1 VTTYGLT
8 AFGFWKKPL
17 ARIVT
22 ELEEDLRAELG
33 DTLNTKSGPVHQLIG
48 TFASPLAEQ
57 WELLEQAAA
66 AVDRNAAEGALLDA
80 VGSLTGTPRA
90 AATPSTVTLTL
101 TLGANVSVP
110 IGSVVSRTGTP
121 TTRFVTTSLASTISG
136 PAASVDVTA
145 ECETTGPVEAP
156 ASTLT
161 VIETP
166 VAGWTA
172 VTNALDATL
181 GTDEELD
188 EPYRV
193 RQVAELEASGAGTI
207 DTIRARVLRVDG
219 VVDVLAYENRTAVTN
234 GDGLPPYSFEIVV
247 WDGAGLDALDADI
260 GAAIWETQPATGRS
274 YGTTSETVTDE
285 AGGLQSVSFSRATL
299 SDVYL
304 EIQLD
309 VSTSAGWVAGLA
321 DTIKSAL
328 ATWGDANLGVGD
340 DLARSRLYSVIHGV
354 SPSITNVPAILTGWT
369 ASPLTAADLTVAI
382 REVAD
387 IDTSRIVI
395 TPNVL
400 P

>member
-17 ARIVT
+17 ERIVT
-22 ELEEDLRAELG
+22 ELEEDLRAEFG

-57 WELLEQAAA
+57 WELLEQAAG
-66 AVDRNAAEGALLDA
+66 AVNRNSAEGALLDA
-80 VGSLTGTPRA
+80 IGALTGTPRE

-101 TLGANVSVP
+101 SLDANVAVP
-110 IGSVVSRTGTP
+110 AGSVVSRTGTP
-121 TTRFVTTSLASTISG
+121 TTRFVTLTTASTMSL
-136 PAASVDVTA
+136 PAGDVTVEA
-145 ECETTGPVEAP
+145 ECESTGPTEAP
-156 ASTLT
+156 AATLT

-166 VAGWTA
+166 VSGWTA
-172 VTNALDATL
+172 VTNALDASL

-219 VVDVLAYENRTAVTN
+219 VIDVLAYENRTGTEAN
-234 GDGLPPYSFEIVV
+234 GLPPYSFEIVV
-247 WDGAGLDALDADI
+247 WDGASHDAAAQDIADV
-260 GAAIWETQPATGRS
+260 IWATQPATGRS
-274 YGTTSETVTDE
+274 FGTTSQTVVDE
-285 AGGLQSVSFSRATL
+285 AGGIQLVNYSLADVT
-299 SDVYL
+299 DVYL
-304 EIQLD
+304 EIQCD
-309 VSTSAGWVAGLA
+309 VSTSAGWVSGIA

-340 DLARSRLYSVIHGV
+340 DLARSRLYSVIHGC
-354 SPSITNVPAILTGWT
+354 SPSITNVTAILTGLT
-369 ASPLTAADLTVAI
+369 VSPLAAADVTIGPRA
-382 REVAD
+382 VAD